1 MTEPATSAPQ
11 QESTQDLRMHRRNQA
26 ERRFKLYGQ
35 IAIGIAVSFLA
46 ILLIS
51 ISLRAV
57 SAFSRHMLV
66 LELDASVA
74 AEPAELAVTDLNLA
88 VRAQLVAQFPEL
100 GQDRVDRAELYAI
113 SPRLAVLPLLRE
125 LQDRGVPPAKPI
137 RARLALSDDVD
148 LYLKGEIK
156 SHRTVAVGEAGRLAR
171 LSTGAYR
178 VSDADQDNFIA
189 FQDRLAAPGAPS
201 HDILISLSGAL
212 FELADT
218 AGASLILNHLA
229 GPVPALGEQD
239 SRPVTAIFLSSDSAD
254 RQLSNRQVAILIR
267 LKQAGMIER
276 RFNGSLFSNADST
289 YPELAGA
296 AAAIIGSLFTML
308 VTAIFAI
315 PVGIFAAIYL
325 EEFAPKSRLTTAI
338 EVNIN
343 NLAAVPSII
352 FGLLGAAV
360 FLNTFDLPRSIPLV
374 GGLVLGLLVLPTI
387 IIASRAALRSVPPS
401 MREAA
406 LGLGASK
413 TQAVFHHVLPLAA
426 PGILTGAIIAMARA
440 LGETA
445 PLLLIGMVAFV
456 SDVPSSPNDEA
467 TVLPVLIYK
476 WFSGSE
482 RAWEPMT
489 AAVIIILLT
498 ILIAMNLIAVLLR
511 RRFERRW

>member
-1 MTEPATSAPQ
+1 MTDRVSAAQ
-11 QESTQDLRMHRRNQA
+11 LAQEARLRRRYHA

-35 IAIGIAVSFLA
+35 LAIGFAVSFLA
-46 ILLIS
+46 IMLIS
-51 ISLRAV
+51 IAARAS
-57 SAFSRHMLV
+57 SAFSNHMLV
-66 LELDASVA
+66 LNLDQAEVA
-74 AEPAELAVTDLNLA
+74 DVDSLTVSDLNLT
-88 VRAQLVAQFPEL
+88 VRSELLDMFPEL
-100 GQDRVDRAELYAI
+100 AEDRLQRADLFSL
-113 SPRLAVLPLLRE
+113 SPRLAVLPLVE
-125 LQDRGVPPAKPI
+125 DLQAPRVLGDGTVSV
-137 RARLALSDDVD
+137 RLALADELD
-148 LYLKGEIK
+148 LYLKRDIRKHSTLE
-156 SHRTVAVGEAGRLAR
+156 VGSAGRLAR
-171 LSTGAYR
+171 LSTGAFR
-178 VSDADQDNFIA
+178 LTDAGQDSFIA
-189 FQDRLAAPGAPS
+189 FQDRLADMEAPRT
-201 HDILISLSGAL
+201 DILISLSGAL

-218 AGASLILNHLA
+218 AGASLILNYLA
-229 GPVPALGEQD
+229 GPMPQLGEQA
-239 SRPVTAIFLSSDSAD
+239 SRPVQAIFLGSASED
-254 RQLSNRQVAILIR
+254 RPLSNRQIALTML
-267 LKQAGMIER
+267 LKRDGRIER
-276 RFNGSLFSNADST
+276 RFNANLFFNADST

-296 AAAIIGSLFTML
+296 AAAIVGSLFTML
-308 VTAIFAI
+308 VTATFAI
-315 PVGIFAAIYL
+315 PIGVFAAIYL
-325 EEFAPKSRLTTAI
+325 EEFAPNSRLTRLI

-360 FLNTFDLPRSIPLV
+360 FLNTFGLPRSIPLV

-401 MREAA
+401 MRDAA

-456 SDVPSSPNDEA
+456 SDVPNSPNDEA

-489 AAVIIILLT
+489 AAIIIILLV
-498 ILIAMNLIAVLLR
+498 ILVSMNLVAVLLR

>member
-1 MTEPATSAPQ
+1 MTEPVLPA
-11 QESTQDLRMHRRNQA
+11 ESVRDARMRRRNQA

-35 IAIGIAVSFLA
+35 IAIGFAVSFLVA
-46 ILLIS
+46 LLIS
-51 ISLRAV
+51 IGFRAV
-57 SAFSRHMLV
+57 SAFSHHTLV
-66 LELDASVA
+66 VDLPVSEL
-74 AEPAELAVTDLNLA
+74 AEPESPGVTDLNLA
-88 VRAQLVAQFPEL
+88 VRANLLTTFPEL
-100 GQDRVDRAELYAI
+100 AEDRVERVELFALV
-113 SPRLAVLPLLRE
+113 PRLAVLPLVQE
-125 LQDRGVPPAKPI
+125 LQSDVPTGEAP
-137 RARLALSDDVD
+137 LSVNLTMSDDVD
-148 LYLKGEIK
+148 LYLKNDIR
-156 SHRTVAVGEAGRLAR
+156 SHRSTRVGQAGRLAQ

-178 VSDADQDNFIA
+178 LSDAGQDNFIS
-189 FQDRLAAPGAPS
+189 FQDQLAATAAVDQ
-201 HDILISLSGAL
+201 DILIALSGAL

-229 GPVPALGEQD
+229 GPVPELGEQGA
-239 SRPVTAIFLSSDSAD
+239 RPVTAIFLGSDSAN
-254 RQLSNRQVAILIR
+254 RQLSTRQVAVLILMR
-267 LKQAGMIER
+267 DAGMIER
-276 RFNGSLFSNADST
+276 RFNSSLFVNADST

-296 AAAIIGSLFTML
+296 AAAIVGSIFTML
-308 VTAIFAI
+308 VTALFAM
-315 PVGIFAAIYL
+315 PVGVFAAIYL
-325 EEFAPKSRLTTAI
+325 EEFAQKSRLTNII

-413 TQAVFHHVLPLAA
+413 SQAVFHHVLPRAA

-456 SDVPSSPNDEA
+456 SDVPTSPSDEA

-489 AAVIIILLT
+489 AAIILILLT
-498 ILIAMNLIAVLLR
+498 ILIAMNLVAVLLR

>member
-1 MTEPATSAPQ
+1 MTDPSATAAQ
-11 QESTQDLRMHRRNQA
+11 RARDTRLRRRHNA

-66 LELDASVA
+66 LDLTLTEEV
-74 AEPAELAVTDLNLA
+74 EQTELAVTDLNLS
-88 VRAQLVAQFPEL
+88 VRAELLETFPEL
-100 GQDRVDRAELYAI
+100 ANDRSLRADLFSI
-113 SPRLAVLPLLRE
+113 TPRLAVLPLLRK
-125 LQDRGVPPAKPI
+125 LQSRSDPQTEPI
-137 RARLALSDDVD
+137 SSRLAVSDEFD
-148 LYLKGEIK
+148 LYLKRDLHK
-156 SHRTVAVGEAGRLAR
+156 HQTVRVGGAGRLAQ

-178 VSDADQDNFIA
+178 LSDASQDDFIA
-189 FQDRLAAPGAPS
+189 FQDQLRAQQLPQSG
-201 HDILISLSGAL
+201 ILISLSGAV

-229 GPVPALGEQD
+229 GKVPDLGEQAG
-239 SRPVTAIFLSSDSAD
+239 RPVNAIFLGSASAD
-254 RQLSNRQVAILIR
+254 RQLNNRQIALLIL
-267 LKQAGMIER
+267 LQEAGQIESH
-276 RFNGSLFSNADST
+276 FNLTLFTNADST

-296 AAAIIGSLFTML
+296 AAAIVGSLFTML

-315 PVGIFAAIYL
+315 PIGIFAAIYL
-325 EEFAPKSRLTTAI
+325 EEFAPKSRLTSAI

-352 FGLLGAAV
+352 FGLLGASV
-360 FLNTFDLPRSIPLV
+360 FLNTFGLPRSVPLV

-406 LGLGASK
+406 LGLGASR

-456 SDVPSSPNDEA
+456 SDVPTSPNDEA
-467 TVLPVLIYK
+467 TVLPVLIYQ
-476 WFSGSE
+476 WFSGAE

-489 AAVIIILLT
+489 AAIIITLLT
-498 ILIAMNLIAVLLR
+498 ILVAMNLVAVLLR

>member
-1 MTEPATSAPQ
+1 MTEPVASSA
-11 QESTQDLRMHRRNQA
+11 SAQDVRLRRRNQA

-35 IAIGIAVSFLA
+35 IAIGSAVSFL
-46 ILLIS
+46 IVLLAS
-51 ISLRAV
+51 IGFRAV
-57 SAFSRHMLV
+57 SAFSHHTLV
-66 LELDASVA
+66 IDLPASTLTATDQVD
-74 AEPAELAVTDLNLA
+74 VTDLNLA
-88 VRAQLVAQFPEL
+88 VRADLVSSFPEL
-100 GQDRVDRAELYAI
+100 ADNRIERAELFALT
-113 SPRLAVLPLLRE
+113 PRLAVLPLVRRLQSEPVSGEDSLRTN
-125 LQDRGVPPAKPI
+125 LV
-137 RARLALSDDVD
+137 LSDDAD
-148 LYLKGEIK
+148 SYLKNDIRA
-156 SHRTVAVGEAGRLAR
+156 HRTLAVGQAGRLAQ
-171 LSTGAYR
+171 LSTGGYR
-178 VSDADQDNFIA
+178 LSDAGQDSFIA
-189 FQDRLAAPGAPS
+189 FQDHLTESGATDQ
-201 HDILISLSGAL
+201 DILISLSGAL

-229 GPVPALGEQD
+229 GPVPELGEQAA
-239 SRPVTAIFLSSDSAD
+239 RPVTAIFLGSSSAD
-254 RQLSNRQVAILIR
+254 RQLSTRQVAILILMQR
-267 LKQAGMIER
+267 SGMIER
-276 RFNGSLFSNADST
+276 KFNAALFTNADST

-296 AAAIIGSLFTML
+296 AAAIVGSLFTML
-308 VTAIFAI
+308 VTALFAI
-315 PVGIFAAIYL
+315 PVGVFAAIYL

-360 FLNTFDLPRSIPLV
+360 FLNTFQLPRSIPLV

-413 TQAVFHHVLPLAA
+413 SQAVFHHVLPLAA

-456 SDVPSSPNDEA
+456 SDVPTSPNDEA
-467 TVLPVLIYK
+467 TVLPVLIFK

-489 AAVIIILLT
+489 AAIILILLT
-498 ILIAMNLIAVLLR
+498 ILIAMNLAAVLLR

>member
-1 MTEPATSAPQ
+1 MTEPVASTPAA
-11 QESTQDLRMHRRNQA
+11 ESVQDLRMRRRNQA

-51 ISLRAV
+51 ISFRAA

-66 LELDASVA
+66 LDL
-74 AEPAELAVTDLNLA
+74 EPAVLTEPSELAVTDLNLA
-88 VRAQLVAQFPEL
+88 VRAELMSQFPEL
-100 GQDRVDRAELYAI
+100 SDDRVERAELYAMT
-113 SPRLAVLPLLRE
+113 PRLAVLPLLRE
-125 LQDRGVPPAKPI
+125 LQEMTVPPQTPVV
-137 RARLALSDDVD
+137 ARLALSDDVD

-156 SHRTVAVGEAGRLAR
+156 SHRTVPVGDAGRLAR

-178 VSDADQDNFIA
+178 LSDADQDNFIA
-189 FQDRLAAPGAPS
+189 FQDRLAEPGAPNN
-201 HDILISLSGAL
+201 DILISLSGAL

-229 GPVPALGEQD
+229 GPVPPLGEQD
-239 SRPVTAIFLSSDSAD
+239 SSPVNAIFLGSENAD
-254 RQLSNRQVAILIR
+254 RPLSNRQVALLILMDD
-267 LKQAGMIER
+267 AGMIER
-276 RFNGSLFSNADST
+276 RFNASLFTNADST

-296 AAAIIGSLFTML
+296 AAAIVGSLFTML
-308 VTAIFAI
+308 ITAIFAI

-325 EEFAPKSRLTTAI
+325 EEFAPKSRLTTVI

-456 SDVPSSPNDEA
+456 SDVPTSPNDEA

>member
-1 MTEPATSAPQ
+1 MTDPGTSTLTA
-11 QESTQDLRMHRRNQA
+11 QEARSRRRNNA

-35 IAIGIAVSFLA
+35 IAIAIAISFLVV
-46 ILLIS
+46 LLLSIS
-51 ISLRAV
+51 IRAA
-57 SAFSRHMLV
+57 SAFSRHSLV
-66 LELDASVA
+66 LDLQDVEMSA
-74 AEPAELAVTDLNLA
+74 PGELAVTDLNLA
-88 VRAQLVAQFPEL
+88 VRAELLERFPEL
-100 GQDRVDRAELYAI
+100 ADDRTKRAELF
-113 SPRLAVLPLLRE
+113 SLTPRLAVLPTLRR
-125 LQDRGVPPAKPI
+125 LQARSDLDGRPI
-137 RARLALSDDVD
+137 RARLALSDELD
-148 LYLKGEIK
+148 LYLKRKIA
-156 SHRTVAVGEAGRLAR
+156 SHRTSRVGDAGRLAR
-171 LSTGAYR
+171 LSTGAFR
-178 VSDADQDNFIA
+178 LSDANQDSFIA
-189 FQDRLAAPGAPS
+189 FQDRLAEAESPNN
-201 HDILISLSGAL
+201 DILISLSGTL

-218 AGASLILNHLA
+218 AGASLVLHHLA
-229 GPVPALGEQD
+229 GPLPELGEQNA
-239 SRPVTAIFLSSDSAD
+239 RPVNAIFLDSDSSD
-254 RQLSNRQVAILIR
+254 RQLSNRQVALLIL
-267 LKQAGMIER
+267 LTESGAVER
-276 RFNGSLFSNADST
+276 HFNASLFGNSDST

-296 AAAIIGSLFTML
+296 AAAIVGSLFTMFI
-308 VTAIFAI
+308 TAIFAI
-315 PVGIFAAIYL
+315 PIGIFAAIYL
-325 EEFAPKSRLTTAI
+325 EEFAPKSRLTNAI

-360 FLNTFDLPRSIPLV
+360 FLNTFNLPRSIPLV
-374 GGLVLGLLVLPTI
+374 GGLVLGLLVMPTI

-401 MREAA
+401 MRDAA

-476 WFSGSE
+476 WFSGAE

-489 AAVIIILLT
+489 AAVIIILLA

>member
-1 MTEPATSAPQ
+1 M
-11 QESTQDLRMHRRNQA
+11 RRRNQA

-35 IAIGIAVSFLA
+35 LAIGIAISFLA
-46 ILLIS
+46 VLLIS
-51 ISLRAV
+51 IGLRAT
-57 SAFSRHMLV
+57 SAFSNHV
-66 LELDASVA
+66 LILDLP
-74 AEPAELAVTDLNLA
+74 PAEFSDPASLDVTDLNLA
-88 VRAQLVAQFPEL
+88 VRAELLSTFPEL
-100 GQDRVDRAELYAI
+100 ADDRIERADLYAL
-113 SPRLAVLPLLRE
+113 SPRLAVLPVLRS
-125 LQDRGVPPAKPI
+125 LQSRDSAPQAPVL
-137 RARLALSDDVD
+137 ARLAMSDDVD
-148 LYLKGEIK
+148 LYLKGEIRR
-156 SHRTVAVGEAGRLAR
+156 HETHLVGPAGRLAQ

-178 VSDADQDNFIA
+178 LSDAGQDNFIA
-189 FQDRLAAPGAPS
+189 FQDHLAARSAPGQ
-201 HDILISLSGAL
+201 DILISLSGAL
-212 FELADT
+212 FELVDT
-218 AGASLILNHLA
+218 AGASLILTHLA
-229 GPVPALGEQD
+229 GPVPALGEQE
-239 SRPVTAIFLSSDSAD
+239 SRPVNAIFLNSDSAN
-254 RQLSNRQVAILIR
+254 RLLSNRQVAILI
-267 LKQAGMIER
+267 LMQDAGMIEK
-276 RFNGSLFSNADST
+276 RFNTSLFTNADST

-325 EEFAPKSRLTTAI
+325 EEFAPKSRLTSAI

-360 FLNTFDLPRSIPLV
+360 FLNTFGLPRSIPLV

-406 LGLGASK
+406 LGLGASRS
-413 TQAVFHHVLPLAA
+413 QAVFHHVLPLAA

-456 SDVPSSPNDEA
+456 SDVPTSPSDEA

-489 AAVIIILLT
+489 AAIILILLT